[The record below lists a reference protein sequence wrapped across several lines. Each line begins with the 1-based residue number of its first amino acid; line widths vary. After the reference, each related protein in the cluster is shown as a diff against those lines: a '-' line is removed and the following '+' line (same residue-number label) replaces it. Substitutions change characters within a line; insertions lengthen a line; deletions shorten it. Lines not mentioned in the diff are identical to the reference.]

1 MIRKIIM
8 LAITSTAIDY
18 NNNDYSYKIIK
29 MIKYDTNILIIMI

>member
-29 MIKYDTNILIIMI
+29 MIIIILISL